1 MDEDDRLLAALT
13 AGSAT
18 ASDAEDEPEAADAVL
33 ASVPPADSVPK
44 GVDGKPKR
52 KRGRGDGRPLPART
66 TLALPA
72 SMLETL
78 EFDSVLREKGPP
90 ELLSGKRKRDTAR
103 AGEAASGSPAA
114 AQASSKHARFSE
126 DEWVTRDRLS
136 DAAAAAT
143 GGAIASTA
151 PEDAAQT
158 GADAAAAAA
167 LRLKQKH
174 FFGGRLARSGAKLAV
189 GGKARKR

>member
-13 AGSAT
+13 AGAAT

-33 ASVPPADSVPK
+33 ASVPPADRIPK
-44 GVDGKPKR
+44 GVDSKPKR
-52 KRGRGDGRPLPART
+52 KRGRGDARPLPART

-78 EFDSVLREKGPP
+78 EFDSVLREKAPP
-90 ELLSGKRKRDTAR
+90 ELLTGKRKRDN
-103 AGEAASGSPAA
+103 AGIADAASGGRAA
-114 AQASSKHARFSE
+114 AEASSKHARFSE
-126 DEWVTRDRLS
+126 DEWVTRDRRS
-136 DAAAAAT
+136 DAAAAT
-143 GGAIASTA
+143 GGASAPTASD
-151 PEDAAQT
+151 DAAQT

-174 FFGGRLARSGAKLAV
+174 FFGGRLARSGAKLAA
-189 GGKARKR
+189 GGKSRKR